1 MDWRRSGFF
10 IAIGSVLAGQA
21 PTDPTFR
28 ATTKLVQVS
37 VVAHDSKG
45 APVADLR
52 REEFQILDNGVP
64 QEIRVFVA
72 ETEKSSAS
80 LPQNLAPNTF
90 TNRISGSSTGNSVIM
105 FDNLLTGFGD
115 PDDKDGTGFG
125 VQKVL
130 EALRKIP
137 EGERIAIYAWAGSFR

>member
-21 PTDPTFR
+21 STDPTFR

-52 REEFQILDNGVP
+52 RGEFQILDNGV
-64 QEIRVFVA
+64 I
-72 ETEKSSAS
+72 
-80 LPQNLAPNTF
+80 
-90 TNRISGSSTGNSVIM
+90 
-105 FDNLLTGFGD
+105 D
-115 PDDKDGTGFG
+115 
-125 VQKVL
+125 
-130 EALRKIP
+130 
-137 EGERIAIYAWAGSFR
+137 

>member
-1 MDWRRSGFF
+1 MDWQRYGFF
-10 IAIGSVLAGQA
+10 IAIASVLAGQA

-45 APVADLR
+45 APVADLQ

-72 ETEKSSAS
+72 DTQSNATP
-80 LPQNLAPNTF
+80 PQNLAPNTL
-90 TNRISGSSTGNSVIM
+90 TNRISGSSGNSVI
-105 FDNLLTGFGD
+105 
-115 PDDKDGTGFG
+115 
-125 VQKVL
+125 
-130 EALRKIP
+130 
-137 EGERIAIYAWAGSFR
+137 